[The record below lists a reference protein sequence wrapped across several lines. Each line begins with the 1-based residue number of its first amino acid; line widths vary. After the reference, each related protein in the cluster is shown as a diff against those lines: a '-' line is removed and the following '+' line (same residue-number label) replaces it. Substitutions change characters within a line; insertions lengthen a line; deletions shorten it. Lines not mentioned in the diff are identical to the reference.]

1 MSETILILHQ
11 PVPKKAGP
19 DDWDVLDQVEAVD
32 IELKKMGYDTQI
44 MPFELGKRGFLSGL
58 KNLKPLCVFNLVECI
73 NGDGQLIHLACSYLD
88 HLKIPYTGA
97 GAEAMF
103 ITSNKVLA
111 KRWMQLI
118 EIPTPEWVVPGK
130 QIECEPPFP
139 CRYIIK
145 AQWEEASI
153 GLDSESVV
161 DVRDMDELMDLLHQ
175 KAQKIGKPCFAE
187 RYIDGRE
194 FNLALLAGKDGP
206 QVLLP
211 AEITFDYAD
220 HMPKIVDY
228 KAKWIE
234 GSPEYEGTT
243 RVLDFPPED
252 APLLSE
258 LSSLAQKCWEG
269 FDLKGYA
276 RVDVRV
282 DADNN
287 PWVLEINAN
296 PCISPNGGF
305 MAASE
310 KSGVLYHDMIAC
322 IVQDALRQ

>member
-1 MSETILILHQ
+1 MNPTVLILHH
-11 PVPKKAGP
+11 PVPDGANP
-19 DDWDVLDQVEAVD
+19 DDQDVLDQAEAVD
-32 IELKKMGYDTQI
+32 EELKKMGYTTQI
-44 MPFELGKRGFLSGL
+44 IPFDLSKKSFATKL
-58 KNLKPLCVFNLVECI
+58 KKLNPVCVFNLVECI

-111 KRWMQLI
+111 KRWMRLM
-118 EIPTPEWVVPGK
+118 EIPTPEWIVPGK

-139 CRYIIK
+139 SRYILK
-145 AQWEEASI
+145 AQWEDASI

-161 DVRDMDELMDLLHQ
+161 DVKGLDELLELLRV
-175 KAQKIGKPCFAE
+175 KAQKLGKPCFAE
-187 RYIDGRE
+187 HYIDGRE
-194 FNLALLAGKDGP
+194 FNLALLADVNGP
-206 QVLLP
+206 EVLPP
-211 AEITFDYAD
+211 AEITFDYPEG
-220 HMPKIVDY
+220 MPRIVDY

-243 RVLDFPPED
+243 RVLDFPD
-252 APLLSE
+252 HDIQLLEE
-258 LSSLAQKCWEG
+258 LKKLALKCWEG
-269 FDLKGYA
+269 FDLRGYA

-282 DADNN
+282 DSNNN

-310 KSGVLYHDMIAC
+310 KVGILYHE
-322 IVQDALRQ
+322 IVERIVKDALRS